1 MHWIFVYFLFSA
13 VVVAIA
19 AYVFP
24 GEPEA
29 LLKLADWRG
38 EKCGLSRNR
47 GKPYLYFCPSEHDPD
62 RLQKLACIND
72 MKRCIQNGPLYLVLV
87 WPCTTFGA

>member
-1 MHWIFVYFLFSA
+1 M
-13 VVVAIA
+13 AIA

-62 RLQKLACIND
+62 RLQKLACI
-72 MKRCIQNGPLYLVLV
+72 CINHMNQEVHSKWDL
-87 WPCTTFGA
+87 

>member
-1 MHWIFVYFLFSA
+1 MRTRSQESTFFFKDVHWIFLYFLFSA

-62 RLQKLACIND
+62 RLQKLAIN
-72 MKRCIQNGPLYLVLV
+72 MHKSS
-87 WPCTTFGA
+87 